1 MRAFKITLIIKLALN
16 NYIGGI
22 RSIRS
27 ELKILA
33 LKILGTRSAVSDS
46 RRELFPVDLSSP
58 YRPEERTENILD
70 GTIE

>member
-16 NYIGGI
+16 NYVGGI

-27 ELKILA
+27 ELE
-33 LKILGTRSAVSDS
+33 ILGTRSAVSDP